1 MKKQITRKKL
11 NSQIKACKTLS
22 AKFDPGTKRWNRNRI
37 KLNHLLVEL
46 DRRTITGEI

>member
-22 AKFDPGTKRWNRNRI
+22 EKFEPGSKRWQRNRI
-37 KLNHLLVEL
+37 KLNNLLVEL
-46 DRRTITGEI
+46 DRRAITGEI

>member
-1 MKKQITRKKL
+1 MKKQITRKQL
-11 NSQIKACKTLS
+11 NSQIKSCKTLS
-22 AKFDPGTKRWNRNRI
+22 EKFEPGSKRWNHNRI